1 MKTIINTTFA
11 PAPVGP
17 YEQALLVD
25 NTLYISGQIP
35 INPYNGQLIDSS
47 YAEATQQVMLN
58 LEAILKEAKMT
69 LADVVRCTIFVND
82 LSHFGEVNEMYGTF
96 FTKMA
101 PSRECVQVAALPK
114 GALVEISAIAVKE
127 K

>member
-1 MKTIINTTFA
+1 MKTVINTPLA

-17 YEQALLVD
+17 YEQAILVD

-35 INPYNGQLIDSS
+35 INPKNGQLVDSS
-47 YAEATQQVMLN
+47 YAEATQQVMRN
-58 LEAILKEAKMT
+58 IDAILQEAK
-69 LADVVRCTIFVND
+69 LSLSDVVRCTIFVND
-82 LSHFGEVNEMYGTF
+82 LSHFAEVNEMYGTF

-101 PSRECVQVAALPK
+101 PSRECVQVSALPK

>member
-1 MKTIINTTFA
+1 MNTIITTKNA

-17 YEQALLVD
+17 YEQAILAN

-35 INPYNGQLIDSS
+35 LNPANNVLVSDSFAS
-47 YAEATQQVMLN
+47 ATNQVMKN

-69 LADVVRCTIFVND
+69 FDDVVRCTIFVTD
-82 LSHFGEVNEMYGTF
+82 LAHFAEVNEMYGSF
-96 FTKMA
+96 FKNIA

-114 GALVEISAIAVKE
+114 GALVEISAIAVK
-127 K
+127 